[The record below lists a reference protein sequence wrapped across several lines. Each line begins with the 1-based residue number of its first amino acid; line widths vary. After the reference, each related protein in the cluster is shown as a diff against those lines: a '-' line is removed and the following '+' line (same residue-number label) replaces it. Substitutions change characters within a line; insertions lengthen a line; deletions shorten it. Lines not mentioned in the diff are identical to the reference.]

1 MELQVGCEAQE
12 CVFLEK
18 DESFNLIFL
27 HFCTF
32 PAADWWWWFMVQPK
46 VGRGVPECYTQL
58 SSKRGG
64 EKPAK
69 FTRCTWTSM
78 SSMARGP
85 GDEGWVFPSWSSSVG
100 EDEDE
105 FLTSCCPQITW
116 RQRVTGSRESINEC
130 WFRCIFRAFSWC
142 VQIQAGYLAFAWLLI
157 LFVFCFCI
165 HEGEAFQC
173 FIVLRLRS
181 WSIASSLKLWFFAT
195 WLSAYR
201 SYEIIKVISYKL

>member
-1 MELQVGCEAQE
+1 MNLSTLLACIFVPFQPPTGGGDLWCSLRLGEVFRSVTPSFLRKEEAP
-12 CVFLEK
+12 
-18 DESFNLIFL
+18 S
-27 HFCTF
+27 
-32 PAADWWWWFMVQPK
+32 
-46 VGRGVPECYTQL
+46 
-58 SSKRGG
+58 
-64 EKPAK
+64 AK

-130 WFRCIFRAFSWC
+130 WFRCIFRAFSWS